1 MKPIRERLVELRKGY
16 GMPQMALAKVFGVSQ
31 NAINRYEHGTSV
43 PHETLCKYADYFDVS
58 ADYLLGRTDK
68 PEGKLYSAKPV
79 FLNDNEQLRQFIE
92 MCFDP
97 NSDASARLKETLYRM
112 MTAGGESAK

>member
-1 MKPIRERLVELRKGY
+1 MKPISEKLTELRKSY
-16 GMPQMALAKVFGVSQ
+16 GLTQMALSKAFGVSQ

-43 PHETLCKYADYFDVS
+43 PHDNLCKYADYFDVS

-68 PEGKLYSAKPV
+68 PEGKLFSAKPA

-97 NSDASARLKETLYRM
+97 TSDASARLKKTLYQM
-112 MTAGGESAK
+112 MTSGGQNI

>member
-1 MKPIRERLVELRKGY
+1 MKPISEKLTELRKSY
-16 GMPQMALAKVFGVSQ
+16 GLSQMALSKAFGISQ

-43 PHETLCKYADYFDVS
+43 PHDALRKYADYFDVS
-58 ADYLLGRTDK
+58 ADYLLGRADK
-68 PEGKLYSAKPV
+68 PEGKLYAAKPE

-97 NSDASARLKETLYRM
+97 NSDASTRLKETLYRM
-112 MTAGGESAK
+112 MTAGGESGK

>member
-1 MKPIRERLVELRKGY
+1 MKPISERLVELRKGY
-16 GMPQMALAKVFGVSQ
+16 RISQMALSKEFKTSQ
-31 NAINRYEHGTSV
+31 NAINRYEHGTRV
-43 PHETLCKYADYFDVS
+43 PHDTLTQYADYFDVS

-68 PEGKLYSAKPV
+68 VEGKLYSGSPA
-79 FLNDNEQLRQFIE
+79 FLQENEQLKQFIE

-112 MTAGGESAK
+112 MTNGGEK

>member
-1 MKPIRERLVELRKGY
+1 MKPISERLVELRKSY
-16 GMPQMALAKVFGVSQ
+16 GLPQMSLAKAFGISQ

-43 PHETLCKYADYFDVS
+43 PHEALKKYADYFDVS

-68 PEGKLYSAKPV
+68 PEGKLYQTQPA

-97 NSDASARLKETLYRM
+97 TTDASARLKETLYRM
-112 MTAGGESAK
+112 MTGGGKTE